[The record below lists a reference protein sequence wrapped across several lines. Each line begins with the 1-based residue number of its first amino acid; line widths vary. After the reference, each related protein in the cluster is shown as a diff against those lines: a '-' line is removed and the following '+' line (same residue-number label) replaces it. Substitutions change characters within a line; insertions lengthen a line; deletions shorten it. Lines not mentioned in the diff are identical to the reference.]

1 MNANLTVNPVGAR
14 PACMPAFDTV
24 SDVVCCPRCRSPI
37 LGWDR
42 KPHCSNRNCRYA
54 DEGFPIVSHQP
65 VLIDFEN
72 SIFPREGFEGADGSV
87 LPRDDT
93 GRNWRTRLRRF
104 VTGGNPVAVNQCQKF
119 VTLLTHASARPR
131 VMIIGGGAIGAGAR
145 LLYDDSRIEVVGVD
159 VYASANTHLVADGHH
174 LPFVGDSFDGV
185 WIQAVLE
192 HVLEPQ
198 TVVDEI
204 ARVLRN
210 GGLVY
215 ADTPFM
221 QQVHEEAYDFTRV
234 TMSGQ
239 RWLFRR
245 FTQLDAGAVGG
256 AGTALVW
263 SIRYFARALGAS
275 NKLATAAALAFFW
288 LRFLDPWTR
297 RRANLDAASG
307 TFILA
312 QKSLVTLRPHDM
324 VAYYRTQ
331 HNRFTRAAAR

>member
-1 MNANLTVNPVGAR
+1 
-14 PACMPAFDTV
+14 
-24 SDVVCCPRCRSPI
+24 VVCCPRCRSTL
-37 LGWDR
+37 LGSNLG
-42 KPHCSNRNCRYA
+42 PHCSDRNCRYA
-54 DEGFPIVSHQP
+54 IDGFPVVNHQP
-65 VLIDFEN
+65 ILIDFEN
-72 SIFPREGFEGADGSV
+72 SIFQRENFESGHGSV

-93 GRNWRTRLRRF
+93 GRNWQTRFRRF
-104 VTGGNPVAVNQCQKF
+104 ITGGNPVAVKQCAKF
-119 VTLLTHASARPR
+119 VTLLTRTSQRPR
-131 VMIIGGGAIGAGAR
+131 VVIVGGGAIGAGAR
-145 LLYDDSRIEVVGVD
+145 LLYEDSRIDVVGVD
-159 VYASANTHLVADGHH
+159 VYASAHTDLVADGHH
-174 LPFVGDSFDGV
+174 LPFVAGSFDGV

-204 ARVLRN
+204 ARVLRD

-221 QQVHEEAYDFTRV
+221 QQVHEEAYDFTRL

-263 SIRYFARALGAS
+263 SIRYFVRALGTS
-275 NKLATAAALAFFW
+275 NKLATAAALSFFW

-312 QKSLVTLRPHDM
+312 QKSPVTLRPHDM

-331 HNRFTRAAAR
+331 HNSATR